1 MEREDWDRRYRGTEL
16 VWTAQPNRFV
26 VQELHGLLPGR
37 ALDLGSGEG
46 RNAVWLAE
54 AGWQV
59 TAVDFSPVALDKARR
74 LAQAHGVTVDWI
86 LEDLRDYQPA
96 PGASDLVLV
105 AYLHLLPVE
114 RAAVLAGAAAALAP
128 HGTLLVIGHDQAN
141 LTHGVG
147 GPQDPAVLYTP
158 EAIVAELD
166 GLTVHRAERV
176 RRPVDTA
183 PEPGVAVDTLVRAT
197 RD

>member
-1 MEREDWDRRYRGTEL
+1 MERADWDRRYRGTEL

-26 VQELHGLLPGR
+26 VEELGELPPGR

-54 AGWQV
+54 GGWQV
-59 TAVDFSPVALDKARR
+59 TAVDFSSVALDKARR
-74 LAQAHGVTVDWI
+74 LAQARGVTVDWV
-86 LEDLRDYQPA
+86 LADLRSYRPE
-96 PGASDLVLV
+96 PGAYHLVLV
-105 AYLHLLPVE
+105 AYLHLSPLE
-114 RAAVLAGAAAALAP
+114 RVAVLAGAVAALAP
-128 HGTLLVIGHDQAN
+128 GGTLLVIGHDLAN
-141 LTHGVG
+141 LTQGVG

>member
-16 VWTAQPNRFV
+16 VWTAQPNRFL
-26 VQELHGLLPGR
+26 VQELGELPPGR

-54 AGWQV
+54 GGWRV
-59 TAVDFSPVALDKARR
+59 TAVDFSSVALDKARR
-74 LAQAHGVTVDWI
+74 LAQARRVTVEWE
-86 LEDLRDYQPA
+86 LEDLRTYAPE
-96 PGASDLVLV
+96 PGAYHLVLV
-105 AYLHLLPVE
+105 AYLHLPPAE
-114 RAAVLAGAAAALAP
+114 RAAVLAGAVAALAP
-128 HGTLLVIGHDQAN
+128 AGTLLVIGHDLAN
-141 LTHGVG
+141 LTQGVG

>member
-1 MEREDWDRRYRGTEL
+1 MERADWDRRYRGTEL

-26 VQELHGLLPGR
+26 VEELGELPPGR
-37 ALDLGSGEG
+37 VLDLGSGEG

-54 AGWQV
+54 GGWQV
-59 TAVDFSPVALDKARR
+59 TAVDFSSVALDKARR
-74 LAQAHGVTVDWI
+74 LAQARGVTVDWV
-86 LEDLRDYQPA
+86 LADLYGYRPE
-96 PGASDLVLV
+96 PGAYHLVLV
-105 AYLHLLPVE
+105 AYLHLSPLE
-114 RAAVLAGAAAALAP
+114 RVAVLAGAVAALAP
-128 HGTLLVIGHDQAN
+128 GGTLLVIGHDLAN
-141 LTHGVG
+141 LTQGVG

-183 PEPGVAVDTLVRAT
+183 PEPGLAVDTLVRAT

>member
-1 MEREDWDRRYRGTEL
+1 MERADWDRRYRGTEL
-16 VWTAQPNRFV
+16 VWTAQPNRFL
-26 VQELHGLLPGR
+26 VQELGELPPGR

-54 AGWQV
+54 GGWRV
-59 TAVDFSPVALDKARR
+59 TAVDFSSVALDKARR
-74 LAQAHGVTVDWI
+74 LAQARRVTVEWE
-86 LEDLRDYQPA
+86 LEDLRTYAPE
-96 PGASDLVLV
+96 PGAYHLVLV
-105 AYLHLLPVE
+105 AYLHLPPAE
-114 RAAVLAGAAAALAP
+114 RAAVLAGGAVALAP
-128 HGTLLVIGHDQAN
+128 GGTLLVIGHDLAN
-141 LTHGVG
+141 LTQGVG

>member
-1 MEREDWDRRYRGTEL
+1 MERADWDRRYRGTEL

-26 VQELHGLLPGR
+26 VQELQGLPPGR

-54 AGWQV
+54 GGWQV
-59 TAVDFSPVALDKARR
+59 TTVDFSSVAPDKARR
-74 LAQAHGVTVDWI
+74 LAQARGVTVDWV
-86 LEDLRDYQPA
+86 LADLYGYRPE
-96 PGASDLVLV
+96 PGAYHLVLV
-105 AYLHLLPVE
+105 AYLHLSPLE
-114 RAAVLAGAAAALAP
+114 RVAVLAGAVAALAP
-128 HGTLLVIGHDQAN
+128 GGTLLVIGHDLAN
-141 LTHGVG
+141 LTQGVG

-166 GLTVHRAERV
+166 GLTVHRAARV
-176 RRPVDTA
+176 HRPVDTA

>member
-16 VWTAQPNRFV
+16 IWTAQPNRFV
-26 VQELHGLLPGR
+26 VEELHGLPPGR
-37 ALDLGSGEG
+37 ALDLGCGEG

-54 AGWQV
+54 GGWQV
-59 TAVDFSPVALDKARR
+59 MAVDFSPVALDKARR
-74 LAQAHGVTVDWI
+74 LAQARGVSVHWV
-86 LEDLRDYQPA
+86 LADLRGHQPES
-96 PGASDLVLV
+96 GAYDLILV
-105 AYLHLLPVE
+105 AYLHLRSVE

-128 HGTLLVIGHDQAN
+128 GGTLLVIGHDLAN
-141 LTHGVG
+141 LTQGVG

-158 EAIVAELD
+158 EAIVDELD
-166 GLTVHRAERV
+166 GLTVRRAERV

-183 PEPGVAVDTLVRAT
+183 PKSAEAVDTLVRAT

>member
-1 MEREDWDRRYRGTEL
+1 MERADWDRRYRGTEL

-26 VQELHGLLPGR
+26 VEELQGLPPGR

-54 AGWQV
+54 RGWQV
-59 TAVDFSPVALDKARR
+59 TAVDFSSVALDKARR
-74 LAQAHGVTVDWI
+74 LAQARGVTVDWV
-86 LEDLRDYQPA
+86 LADLRGYRPE
-96 PGASDLVLV
+96 PGAYHLVLV
-105 AYLHLLPVE
+105 AYLHLSPLE
-114 RAAVLAGAAAALAP
+114 RVAVLAGAVGALAP
-128 HGTLLVIGHDQAN
+128 GGTLLVIGHDLAN
-141 LTHGVG
+141 RTQGVG

-158 EAIVAELD
+158 QAIVAELD

>member
-1 MEREDWDRRYRGTEL
+1 MERADWDRRYRGTEL

-26 VQELHGLLPGR
+26 VEELQGLPPGR

-54 AGWQV
+54 GGWQV
-59 TAVDFSPVALDKARR
+59 TAVDFSSVALDKARR
-74 LAQAHGVTVDWI
+74 LAQARGVTVDWV
-86 LEDLRDYQPA
+86 LADLYGYRPE
-96 PGASDLVLV
+96 PGAYHLVLV
-105 AYLHLLPVE
+105 AYLHLSPLE
-114 RAAVLAGAAAALAP
+114 RVAVLAGAVGALAP
-128 HGTLLVIGHDQAN
+128 GGTLLVIGHDLAN
-141 LTHGVG
+141 LTQGVG

-183 PEPGVAVDTLVRAT
+183 PEPGLAVDTLVRAT

>member
-1 MEREDWDRRYRGTEL
+1 MERADWDRRYRGTEL

-26 VQELHGLLPGR
+26 VEELQGLPPGR

-54 AGWQV
+54 RGWQV

-74 LAQAHGVTVDWI
+74 LAQARGVTVDWV
-86 LEDLRDYQPA
+86 LADLRGYRPE
-96 PGASDLVLV
+96 PGAYHLVLV
-105 AYLHLLPVE
+105 AYLHLSPLE
-114 RAAVLAGAAAALAP
+114 RVAVLAGAVGALAP
-128 HGTLLVIGHDQAN
+128 GGTLLVIGHDLAN
-141 LTHGVG
+141 LTQGVG

>member
-1 MEREDWDRRYRGTEL
+1 MERADWDRRYRGTEL

-26 VQELHGLLPGR
+26 VEELQGLPPGR
-37 ALDLGSGEG
+37 AQDLGSGEG

-54 AGWQV
+54 RGWQV

-74 LAQAHGVTVDWI
+74 LAQARGVTVDWV
-86 LEDLRDYQPA
+86 LADLRGYRPE
-96 PGASDLVLV
+96 PGAYHLVLV
-105 AYLHLLPVE
+105 AYLHLSPLE
-114 RAAVLAGAAAALAP
+114 RVAVLAGAVGALAP
-128 HGTLLVIGHDQAN
+128 GGTLLVIGHDLAN
-141 LTHGVG
+141 LTQGVG